1 MITQYEVPNM
11 IRKEIPPLS
20 AIPHMCRQSME
31 IFASMYDLTDCARH
45 SVEEHN
51 FTLARKCFMLAEK
64 LYYHGDR
71 VVRMLVE
78 NIFVYGFSTILPND
92 KNEVELVRAAIPP
105 TLYNLYLKQIMG
117 SGC

>member
-1 MITQYEVPNM
+1 MITQYEVPAM
-11 IRKEIPPLS
+11 VREEIPPLS
-20 AIPHMCRQSME
+20 AVPHLCRQSME
-31 IFASMYDLTDCARH
+31 VFASMHDLTDCARH

-64 LYYHGDR
+64 LYRHGDR

-92 KNEVELVRAAIPP
+92 KKEVELVRAAIPP
-105 TLYNLYLKQIMG
+105 TLYNLYLKQIMS